1 MNLETA
7 IAADHESHDHDHAK
21 PVAACAGKTA
31 FQGSITHSKVTTP

>member
-7 IAADHESHDHDHAK
+7 IAADHESHDHAK
-21 PVAACAGKTA
+21 LVAACAGKTA